1 MAFVV
6 THSIETPILL
16 KRYSFIK
23 KTEAVVLFVKT
34 KDNAL
39 HFSLQF
45 KFCFLL
51 PDHFF
56 LLNLLRGKID

>member
-23 KTEAVVLFVKT
+23 KTEGVVLFVKT
-34 KDNAL
+34 KENAL
-39 HFSLQF
+39 HFT
-45 KFCFLL
+45 
-51 PDHFF
+51 HFTF
-56 LLNLLRGKID
+56 